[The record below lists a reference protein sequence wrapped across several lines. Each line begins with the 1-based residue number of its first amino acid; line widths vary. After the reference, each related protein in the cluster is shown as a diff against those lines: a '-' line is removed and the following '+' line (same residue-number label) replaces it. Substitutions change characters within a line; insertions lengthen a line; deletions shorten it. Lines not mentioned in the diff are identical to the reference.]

1 MPQQPSS
8 SKKTIVIIIIIIVL
22 AVLAYFYFSGNPSA
36 SQSDTLE
43 QSGGEQLSQEAEI
56 AGARVL
62 ALLNQISSL
71 KIDVSIF
78 NDPVYKSL
86 VDYSIEIPE
95 QKIGRVNPFAPLPGF
110 IETIP
115 KVKK

>member
-1 MPQQPSS
+1 M
-8 SKKTIVIIIIIIVL
+8 
-22 AVLAYFYFSGNPSA
+22 AVLAYFYFSGNPS
-36 SQSDTLE
+36 SSSSDTLE
-43 QSGGEQLSQEAEI
+43 QSGGEQSSQEAEI

-78 NDPVYKSL
+78 SDPVYKSL